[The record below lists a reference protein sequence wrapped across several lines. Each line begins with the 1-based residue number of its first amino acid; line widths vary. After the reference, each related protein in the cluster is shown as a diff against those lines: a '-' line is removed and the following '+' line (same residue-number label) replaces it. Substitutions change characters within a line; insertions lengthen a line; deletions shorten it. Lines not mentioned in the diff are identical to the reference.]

1 MMIDTQAG
9 KTPAQIA
16 EAAAYRSLIAA
27 RSRLIRLASAVPS
40 EYLSLADYRQ
50 DLLISAAEVADAT
63 EGWDHAHAAL

>member
-1 MMIDTQAG
+1 MMIEAG

-50 DLLISAAEVADAT
+50 DIMTVQVAQFHQ
-63 EGWDHAHAAL
+63 GGRVIRIIIILQ